1 MDKLTEELFADII
14 AFSMSEPGAMGP
26 NNMTFYKATGESFSV
41 DYKEEGKYEEL
52 KNVFPALKE
61 CYWDGPMKNEI
72 ASLFTIVIGG
82 SPDDKSTT
90 VPKGMRHIYL
100 DYGNHLAVKE
110 EYYYAIK
117 KIFSG
122 KDNCDIT
129 YMWTEYLEEA
139 NISARLE
146 EISDAF
152 FKQKERDEM
161 IMRKIEELNKNPEY
175 REKIKASDGIDGMMS
190 VCKEYG
196 LDIDWLEL
204 KQISMRQRGLI

>member
-1 MDKLTEELFADII
+1 MIVNERWKERKFMDKLTEELFADII

-117 KIFSG
+117 K
-122 KDNCDIT
+122 
-129 YMWTEYLEEA
+129 YLA
-139 NISARLE
+139 
-146 EISDAF
+146 
-152 FKQKERDEM
+152 
-161 IMRKIEELNKNPEY
+161 
-175 REKIKASDGIDGMMS
+175 EKIIVTLLTCGRSILK
-190 VCKEYG
+190 
-196 LDIDWLEL
+196 
-204 KQISMRQRGLI
+204 KQIFQLD